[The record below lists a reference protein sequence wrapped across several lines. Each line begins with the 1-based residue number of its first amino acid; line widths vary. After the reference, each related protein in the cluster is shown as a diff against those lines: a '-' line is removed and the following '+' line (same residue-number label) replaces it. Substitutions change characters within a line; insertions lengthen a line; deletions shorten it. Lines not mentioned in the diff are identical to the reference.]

1 MTSSLNLN
9 IFSAPARAVNIPL
22 PGPAPEGGWTWP
34 PTSATLISGEREA
47 ILVDT
52 VPGIDDSAELADW
65 IEASGKELT
74 TIFITHAHIDHFLG
88 AAELLKR
95 FPRAHLVAT
104 EATARLIAHEAETGQ
119 ERALYSQIFVDEIG
133 SEVIVPETVIGGRL
147 ELEGH
152 DVFAVPTGQS
162 DVSDSSY
169 VHIPELSAVIVGDI
183 AYNDVHPTLVTST
196 HETRQGWIDTMVKI
210 QELEPEIVVA
220 AHRRADAADT
230 GEALAETIAYVEE
243 ADDFLAT
250 DPTAEEFIDHMLA
263 AYPHRLNVSTLHYG
277 TAMMGLR
284 KA

>member
-22 PGPAPEGGWTWP
+22 PGPAPEDGWTWP
-34 PTSATLISGEREA
+34 PTSVTLISGEREA

-65 IEASGKELT
+65 IEASGRELT
-74 TIFITHAHIDHFLG
+74 TIFITHGHIDHFLG

-95 FPRAHLVAT
+95 FPEARLVAT
-104 EATARLIAHEAETGQ
+104 EATARLIASEAETGQ
-119 ERALYSQIFVDEIG
+119 QRALYSQIFVEEIG
-133 SEVIVPETVIGGRL
+133 SEVVVPEALVGGRL

-152 DVFAVPTGQS
+152 DVYAVPTGQS

-183 AYNDVHPTLVTST
+183 AYNDVHPPLVEST
-196 HETRQGWIDTMVKI
+196 HETRQAWIDTMVKI

-220 AHRRADAADT
+220 AHRRADAANT
-230 GEALAETIAYVEE
+230 GQALADTIAYLKE

-263 AYPHRLNVSTLHYG
+263 ANPHRLNVSTLHYG
-277 TAMMGLR
+277 TALMGLR
-284 KA
+284 QA